1 MIKLKHSIQIFF
13 KRPVGILLYRLGLV
27 MILFTICRLLFY
39 LFNQKLFP
47 HIDIYYLLSLCLAGL
62 RFDLTAV
69 LYFNMAYIFLLLIPH
84 HCHHN
89 KWFLRGTNILFY
101 ITNGIAFF
109 LNSADFAYYAFTNRR
124 TAFTIFEEFAHEKN
138 YGSLLYHFA
147 IDYYYVALICGA
159 LIFLLIRLTKKQ
171 HIDKSPLNGWKYFVI
186 NSAVMAGLLAL
197 IIIGLRGGLPPKQ
210 DFPINPSDAGQYVRH
225 PNDIAIVLNTPF
237 TMILSS
243 DKPVYPKQ
251 HYFASEAELDSVY
264 SPVHRADI
272 SRIKR
277 RLNVVII
284 MVESLG
290 REPIGFYNQ
299 RLENGHYAGYTPF
312 LDSLCKHS
320 YVFMNSY
327 ANSRISIEG
336 TPAIVAS
343 IPSLQESYTVSLY
356 SGNKIMSLASCLKN
370 IGYDTYY
377 FHGAPNGS
385 LGLNSFAKIA
395 GFDKYF
401 GKNEYNNNK
410 DYDGAWGIW
419 DHKFL
424 PFVVRTLGN
433 KSDPFL
439 TYVFTASSHHPF
451 TLPES
456 LKDRFHEGT
465 EKIYKTI
472 SYTDYAIK
480 LFFDSASTKS
490 WFKNTIY
497 VITGDHTCTSH
508 YSEYSTLLG
517 RYMVPIIIYEPGS
530 NLSGTDSI
538 TAQQIDIMP
547 TVLNYLGYTEPYF
560 AFGQDLFEH
569 NPDKFAVNYS
579 GNSFQIIHQ
588 NWVLHFNLRE
598 TTAVY
603 NIGKDK
609 EMTIN
614 LVGKVD
620 SIQHYLERHVKAFI
634 QQYNNRLVDNNM
646 IIK

>member
-1 MIKLKHSIQIFF
+1 MIKFKPTIQIFV
-13 KRPVGILLYRLGLV
+13 KSPIGVLLYRLGAV

-39 LFNQKLFP
+39 LFNRKLFP
-47 HIDIYYLLSLCLAGL
+47 QIDIYYLLSLCLAGL
-62 RFDLTAV
+62 RFDLSAV
-69 LYFNMAYIFLLLIPH
+69 LYFNMAYILLLLIPH

-89 KWFLRGTNILFY
+89 KLFLKTTNILFY
-101 ITNGIAFF
+101 ITNGIALF

-138 YGSLLYHFA
+138 YGSLLYHFT
-147 IDYYYVALICGA
+147 IDYYYVALICGV
-159 LIFLLIRLTKKQ
+159 LIFLLYRLTKNQ
-171 HIDKSPLNGWKYFVI
+171 HIDKSYLNGWKYFVI
-186 NSAVMAGLLAL
+186 NTAVMAGLLGL

-243 DKPVYPKQ
+243 DKPAYPKQ
-251 HYFASEAELDSVY
+251 HYFASEAELDSIY
-264 SPVHRADI
+264 TPVHRADI
-272 SRIKR
+272 TRTKR
-277 RLNVVII
+277 RLNVIII

-299 RLENGHYAGYTPF
+299 QLENGHYEGYTPF
-312 LDSLCKHS
+312 LDSLCRHS
-320 YVFMNSY
+320 YVFINSY

-336 TPAIVAS
+336 SPAIIAS

-356 SGNKIMSLASCLKN
+356 SENKIMSLASCLKTM
-370 IGYDTYY
+370 GYDTYY

-401 GKNEYNNNK
+401 GKNEYNNNN

-424 PFVVRTLGN
+424 PFVVNTLRN
-433 KSDPFL
+433 KSNSFF

-456 LKDRFHEGT
+456 LKDKFHEGT

-472 SYTDYAIK
+472 SYTDYSLK
-480 LFFDSASTKS
+480 LFFDSASKKQ
-490 WFKNTIY
+490 WFNNTIFI
-497 VITGDHTCTSH
+497 ITGDHTCTPH
-508 YSEYSTLLG
+508 NIAYKNYLG
-517 RYMVPIIIYEPGS
+517 PFTVPIIFYAPGS
-530 NLSGTDSI
+530 NLSGIDSI

-547 TVLNYLGYTEPYF
+547 TILNYLGYTEPYF
-560 AFGQDLFEH
+560 AFGQDLFER
-569 NPDKFAVNYS
+569 NPNKFAINYI
-579 GNSFQIIHQ
+579 GNSFQIIHN
-588 NWVLHFNLRE
+588 NWVLHFNLKQ
-598 TTAVY
+598 TTAIY
-603 NIGKDK
+603 NIETDH
-609 EMTIN
+609 EMAIN
-614 LVGKVD
+614 LIGKAD
-620 SIQHYLERHVKAFI
+620 SVQNYLERQVKAFI

-646 IIK
+646 IVK